1 MADTPHP
8 EPLGAALRES
18 EERCRRLVELLPDA
32 VVAYR
37 GDRISFV
44 NQAAVRLYGAS
55 DPSALVGTPVIDR
68 IPPEGRDA
76 VRGLMARLAAGEP
89 IPLRAGAVL
98 RMDGTP
104 FQVEGAATPLGSGEV
119 LLVLRDVTER
129 ERARAERAALEER
142 LRHSEKIEALG
153 RLAGGVAHDFNNVLA
168 AILGHADALASEL
181 PAGSPGREDAEQIA
195 VAAKRAKAVVQ
206 QILAFARQGPA
217 EVAAVDLA
225 GAVREELPLVR
236 AATPAAVDI
245 VVRADPAAGAVRAEA
260 AQIHQALLNL
270 CANARDALGPGGG
283 TIEIGVSRA
292 EVPAAGA
299 PAGLAPGS
307 YVRLDVADSGPGMDA
322 ATRARAFDPYF
333 TTKPLG
339 TGSGLGLPV
348 VHGIATGLGGGVGLE
363 SAPGAGTRV
372 TVWLPR
378 LADQPPA
385 APTPTP
391 VPPAVRRRV
400 LLVDDDPPVARAIAR
415 MLERSGYEVATAPDA
430 ETALERFR
438 ADPAA
443 FDLVFTD
450 QTLPGMRGD
459 ELTVALLAL
468 RPDLPVL
475 ICTGYSERLDDESAR
490 ALGARGLLGKPLDV
504 RELAR
509 AVKDALGGG

>member
-1 MADTPHP
+1 
-8 EPLGAALRES
+8 
-18 EERCRRLVELLPDA
+18 
-32 VVAYR
+32 
-37 GDRISFV
+37 
-44 NQAAVRLYGAS
+44 
-55 DPSALVGTPVIDR
+55 
-68 IPPEGRDA
+68 
-76 VRGLMARLAAGEP
+76 
-89 IPLRAGAVL
+89 
-98 RMDGTP
+98 
-104 FQVEGAATPLGSGEV
+104 
-119 LLVLRDVTER
+119 
-129 ERARAERAALEER
+129 
-142 LRHSEKIEALG
+142 
-153 RLAGGVAHDFNNVLA
+153 
-168 AILGHADALASEL
+168 
-181 PAGSPGREDAEQIA
+181 
-195 VAAKRAKAVVQ
+195 
-206 QILAFARQGPA
+206 
-217 EVAAVDLA
+217 
-225 GAVREELPLVR
+225 
-236 AATPAAVDI
+236 
-245 VVRADPAAGAVRAEA
+245 
-260 AQIHQALLNL
+260 
-270 CANARDALGPGGG
+270 
-283 TIEIGVSRA
+283 
-292 EVPAAGA
+292 
-299 PAGLAPGS
+299 
-307 YVRLDVADSGPGMDA
+307 
-322 ATRARAFDPYF
+322 
-333 TTKPLG
+333 
-339 TGSGLGLPV
+339 V

-509 AVKDALGGG
+509 AVKDALGGGVTAPGAPARAAGPAGVVAAVGARSRGGRPQGRPDRAVHAVASRASSFPSSSRTIEWTQASPVRARRERTAPPWRPSAR